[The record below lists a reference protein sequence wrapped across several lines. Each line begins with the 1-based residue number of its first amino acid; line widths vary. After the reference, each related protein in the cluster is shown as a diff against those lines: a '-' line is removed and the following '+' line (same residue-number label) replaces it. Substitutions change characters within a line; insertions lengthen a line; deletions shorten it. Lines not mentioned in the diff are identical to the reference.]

1 MNLGGEDYKALHRTI
16 PIRFIAIAE
25 RKPWEDAI
33 AIGQQQPVYTQVA
46 TDGYQAVGLA
56 QVWVGK
62 PEFII
67 ELKDHS
73 RRYLCSGER

>member
-1 MNLGGEDYKALHRTI
+1 MGDMNLGGEDDKALHRTI
-16 PIRFIAIAE
+16 PIRFIAITE

-33 AIGQQQPVYTQVA
+33 AIGQQQPVYTQVTA
-46 TDGYQAVGLA
+46 DSNQTVGLA

-73 RRYLCSGER
+73 RRCL